1 MELSQGD
8 FYSRHEPPV
17 LAGDIS
23 ILQNEVDVVTI
34 CKPPSVPVH
43 PCGQYRKNTVVGI
56 LQAEHG
62 GASVRS
68 IGFRPPYI
76 CQKC

>member
-8 FYSRHEPPV
+8 FSSRHEPPV

-34 CKPPSVPVH
+34 CKPPSVPVSL
-43 PCGQYRKNTVVGI
+43 Y
-56 LQAEHG
+56 
-62 GASVRS
+62 
-68 IGFRPPYI
+68 
-76 CQKC
+76 